1 LTELKAPPALIEQVC
16 RLIALRTEASPT
28 KAAIEDE
35 AKAELNIIINAE
47 ERAVTE
53 ESAEA

>member
-1 LTELKAPPALIEQVC
+1 
-16 RLIALRTEASPT
+16 LRTAASPT

-35 AKAELNIIINAE
+35 AKAELNIIIDAE
-47 ERAVTE
+47 KRAVAE